1 LEKSA
6 NQSLL
11 ENSIE
16 PGILSQIETASVG
29 KQYALYQSIFFKAL
43 GNMKRGSVRLIL
55 PDGSQGSLGDPNSAF
70 DPKFHSAIMHIKNPK
85 FFKRAV
91 LHGDIGFSE
100 SYLMGEWETDSIENV
115 ISWFILNV
123 DDSPSLSGAKKKL
136 FHLDL
141 FNLGNKFLHFLRR
154 NTQRNSKKNIV
165 EHYDLGNSFY
175 KLFLDPTMT
184 YSSAYFESMDQSL
197 EAAQTA
203 KVERLCQKLRLNAAD
218 HLLEIGSGWGY
229 LSVYAAKK
237 FGCRVTTVTL
247 SAEQF
252 RFASEKIKSEGVE
265 HLVEI
270 RIQDYRDITGTYT
283 KVVSVEMLEAVG
295 DAFYESFFRKCQEV
309 LTPNGLMALQVITCP
324 DSRFQSFK
332 TGIDF
337 IQKHIFPGSL
347 LPSVGRMNEAI
358 NKTGD
363 MYLFHL
369 EDMGQSY
376 VKTLRLWLN
385 AFDENITLVRSQGY
399 SETFIRKW
407 RYYLAYCAAAFHMR
421 NISVVQMVY
430 TRPNNLELS

>member
-11 ENSIE
+11 QDSIE
-16 PGILSQIETASVG
+16 PGLTHELETAYVG
-29 KQYALYQSIFFKAL
+29 KSYAIYQALFFKAL
-43 GNMKRGSVRLIL
+43 GRMKRGSLRMIL
-55 PDGSQGSLGDPNSAF
+55 PDGSQETLGDPASAF
-70 DPKFHSAIMHIKNPK
+70 EPKFHSALIHIKDPK
-85 FFKRAV
+85 FFKRTV

-100 SYLMGEWETDSIENV
+100 SYLLGDWETDSIENV

-154 NTQRNSKKNIV
+154 NSQRGSKKNIV

-184 YSSAYFESMDQSL
+184 YSSAYFENLDQSL

-203 KVERLCQKLRLNAAD
+203 KVERLCQKLKLNQND
-218 HLLEIGSGWGY
+218 HLLEIGSGWGF
-229 LSVYAAKK
+229 LSVYAAKN
-237 FGCRVTTVTL
+237 FGCKVTTVTL
-247 SAEQF
+247 SEEQF
-252 RFASEKIKSEGVE
+252 RFASEKIQKEGLD
-265 HLVEI
+265 HLIDI
-270 RIQDYRDITGTYT
+270 RIQDYRDIQGTFS
-283 KVVSVEMLEAVG
+283 KIVSVEMLEAVG
-295 DAFYESFFRKCQEV
+295 DAYYESFFRKCQEV
-309 LTPNGLMALQVITCP
+309 LSSDGLMALQVITCP
-324 DSRFQSFK
+324 DSRFTAFK
-332 TGIDF
+332 KGIDF

-347 LPSVGRMNEAI
+347 LPSIGRMNEAI
-358 NKTGD
+358 NQTGD
-363 MYLFHL
+363 MYLYHL

-376 VKTLRLWLN
+376 VKTLRLWLK
-385 AFDENITLVRSQGY
+385 AFDENITEVRSQGY

-407 RYYLAYCAAAFHMR
+407 RYYLAYCASAFQMR

-430 TRPNNLELS
+430 TRPNNLTLS